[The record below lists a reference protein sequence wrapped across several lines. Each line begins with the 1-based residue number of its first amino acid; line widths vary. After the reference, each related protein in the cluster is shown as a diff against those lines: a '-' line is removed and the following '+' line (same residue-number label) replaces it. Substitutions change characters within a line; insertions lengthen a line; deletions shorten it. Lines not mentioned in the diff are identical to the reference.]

1 MKLRKSFG
9 MVVLVAG
16 LSLLAISPA
25 SGRGGYSVSVG
36 YQSGYGCRPYYHGY
50 GGYYGRPS
58 WSFGYTWGAPLY
70 YWCPPPV
77 AYSYYY
83 APTYYAPRYYSR
95 PSPPVHYY
103 RDGSFYTY

>member
-1 MKLRKSFG
+1 MKMRQIFVITG
-9 MVVLVAG
+9 LVAV
-16 LSLLAISPA
+16 LSLLSASTA
-25 SGRGGYSVSVG
+25 SADGYSFSFGYRSGRGY
-36 YQSGYGCRPYYHGY
+36 RPYHHH
-50 GGYYGRPS
+50 GGYYSRPS
-58 WSFGYTWGAPLY
+58 WSFGYTWGAPIY

-77 AYSYYY
+77 AYTYYY